1 MKLCSK
7 GKYSNLIALTHI
19 FMVFQVI
26 YIQRH
31 THIEVSAGLS
41 SSFGKPFISCWA
53 FAEVE

>member
-1 MKLCSK
+1 MDFLIKLCSN
-7 GKYSNLIALTHI
+7 GKYSNLIALTYI

-41 SSFGKPFISCWA
+41 SSFGKPFISC
-53 FAEVE
+53 